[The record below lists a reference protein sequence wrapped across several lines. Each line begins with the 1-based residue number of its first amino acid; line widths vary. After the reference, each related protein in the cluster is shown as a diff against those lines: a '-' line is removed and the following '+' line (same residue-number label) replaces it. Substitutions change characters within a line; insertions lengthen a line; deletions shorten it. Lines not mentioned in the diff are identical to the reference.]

1 MAIDVLTADELGEL
15 LKLSAH
21 RILLLAR
28 RGDIPHFRVDGRVR
42 FDAEAIEEWIKLQR
56 HGLFERKLPKLVSKD
71 FQEEPNS
78 S

>member
-1 MAIDVLTADELGEL
+1 MD
-15 LKLSAH
+15 
-21 RILLLAR
+21 
-28 RGDIPHFRVDGRVR
+28 
-42 FDAEAIEEWIKLQR
+42 KLQR